1 MKKLALSLALLAA
14 VGTASADCCYRHGY
28 RWGVAGIGWVPLA
41 AGVVIGAELASQ
53 PRTVV
58 VEQPPVVY
66 AQPPVVVSPV
76 QQPPVG
82 YHYQQMLDPA
92 TNTQKIVLVPN

>member
-1 MKKLALSLALLAA
+1 MKKVLLALALLATIGA
-14 VGTASADCCYRHGY
+14 ADAQCCYRHGY
-28 RWGVAGIGWVPLA
+28 RWGGPGVGWVPLA

-53 PRTVV
+53 PRTIV

-82 YHYQQMLDPA
+82 YHWQEMVDPA
-92 TNTQKIVLVPN
+92 TNTKKIVLVPN